1 MTLTGQILASSWLH
15 GASWVLW
22 SSELVERAR
31 LPLVM
36 TSSLKPVSVTS
47 SSANKW
53 NSSILYL
60 QKRLPVSEKRG
71 SLHYLYSLT
80 LAPFWS
86 CCILNALLKVNI
98 KNHINVCKTLL
109 LEPMANITRKV
120 LPAVL
125 LEIVRF
131 SWYDSLDRSSPSTT
145 SAVLWG
151 RLVYGSTYL
160 PNFLR
165 ISDLVLELRNSP
177 YTDNAG
183 GYVRFSWEKNWCRS
197 PLRLWQA
204 TYKLKNK

>member
-1 MTLTGQILASSWLH
+1 MKQFR
-15 GASWVLW
+15 
-22 SSELVERAR
+22 LVA
-31 LPLVM
+31 V
-36 TSSLKPVSVTS
+36 
-47 SSANKW
+47 
-53 NSSILYL
+53 YL

-131 SWYDSLDRSSPSTT
+131 SWYDSLDCSSPSTT

-160 PNFLR
+160 SNSLR
-165 ISDLVLELRNSP
+165 ISDLVLELWNSP

-183 GYVRFSWEKNWCRS
+183 GYVWFSWEKNWCRS
-197 PLRLWQA
+197 LLRLWQA
-204 TYKLKNK
+204 TYKLENKWQSCFNDVSLYLIFDTTTLLVLLYKGNLFRLMVS